1 MEDDTARQIIQE
13 MEATAERHRLIV
25 AHLRS
30 QIIQWKNIAGGL
42 AECLVEQMDDPASDH
57 DLYAQFMQ
65 GTPEQAQRIRRDAH
79 IKQIH
84 DYARALKYDGGE
96 LDSAIHLGEFLNRM
110 EL

>member
-13 MEATAERHRLIV
+13 MEATSERHRLIV

-30 QIIQWKNIAGGL
+30 QVIQWKNIAGGL
-42 AECLVEQMDDPASDH
+42 AECLVEQMDDPRSDN
-57 DLYAQFMQ
+57 AF
-65 GTPEQAQRIRRDAH
+65 H
-79 IKQIH
+79 IKKIH

-96 LDSAIHLGEFLNRM
+96 FDSAIHLGEFLNKM

>member
-1 MEDDTARQIIQE
+1 MEDETARQIMQE

-42 AECLVEQMDDPASDH
+42 AECLVEQMDDPESDNA
-57 DLYAQFMQ
+57 L
-65 GTPEQAQRIRRDAH
+65 H

-84 DYARALKYDGGE
+84 DFAQALKYDGGE
-96 LDSAIHLGEFLNRM
+96 LDSAIHLGEFLNK
-110 EL
+110 LSL

>member
-1 MEDDTARQIIQE
+1 MEDDTARQIIYE

-30 QIIQWKNIAGGL
+30 QVIRWKNIAGGL
-42 AECLVEQMDDPASDH
+42 AECLVEQMDDPASDNA
-57 DLYAQFMQ
+57 L
-65 GTPEQAQRIRRDAH
+65 H

-84 DYARALKYDGGE
+84 DYARALKYDGGD

>member
-1 MEDDTARQIIQE
+1 MEEDFARQIVQE
-13 MEATAERHRLIV
+13 MEQTTDRYRILI

-42 AECLVEQMDDPASDH
+42 AECLVEQMDDPASDN
-57 DLYAQFMQ
+57 AF
-65 GTPEQAQRIRRDAH
+65 H

-84 DYARALKYDGGE
+84 DFARALKYDGGE

>member
-1 MEDDTARQIIQE
+1 MEDDTARQIMQE

-30 QIIQWKNIAGGL
+30 QIITWKNIAGGL
-42 AECLVEQMDDPASDH
+42 AECLVEQMDDPASDN
-57 DLYAQFMQ
+57 AF
-65 GTPEQAQRIRRDAH
+65 H

-84 DYARALKYDGGE
+84 DYARAWKYDGGE
-96 LDSAIHLGEFLNRM
+96 LDSAIHLGEFLNKM

>member
-1 MEDDTARQIIQE
+1 MEEDFARQIVQE
-13 MEATAERHRLIV
+13 MEQTSDRYRILI
-25 AHLRS
+25 AHLRG

-42 AECLVEQMDDPASDH
+42 AECLVEQMDDPASDNA
-57 DLYAQFMQ
+57 L
-65 GTPEQAQRIRRDAH
+65 H

-84 DYARALKYDGGE
+84 DFARALKYDGGE

>member
-1 MEDDTARQIIQE
+1 MEEDFARQIIQE
-13 MEATAERHRLIV
+13 MEQTADTNRLIV

-42 AECLVEQMDDPASDH
+42 AECLVEQMDDPESDN
-57 DLYAQFMQ
+57 A
-65 GTPEQAQRIRRDAH
+65 EH

-84 DYARALKYDGGE
+84 NYARALQYDGGE
-96 LDSAIHLGEFLNRM
+96 LDSAIHLGEFLNKM

>member
-42 AECLVEQMDDPASDH
+42 AECLVEQMDDPDCENGWH
-57 DLYAQFMQ
+57 LKQLYDF
-65 GTPEQAQRIRRDAH
+65 
-79 IKQIH
+79 
-84 DYARALKYDGGE
+84 ARALDYDGGE
-96 LDSAIHLGEFLNRM
+96 MDSAIHLGEFLNKM
-110 EL
+110 ELWRNGADYEVRDR

>member
-1 MEDDTARQIIQE
+1 MEEDHARQIIQE
-13 MEATAERHRLIV
+13 MERTSDTYRILI

-42 AECLVEQMDDPASDH
+42 AECLVEQMDDPESDN
-57 DLYAQFMQ
+57 AF
-65 GTPEQAQRIRRDAH
+65 H

-84 DYARALKYDGGE
+84 DYARALQYDGGE
-96 LDSAIHLGEFLNRM
+96 LDTAIHLGEFLNKM

>member
-1 MEDDTARQIIQE
+1 MEDETARQIIQE

-25 AHLRS
+25 AHLRA

-42 AECLVEQMDDPASDH
+42 AECLVEQMDDPASDN
-57 DLYAQFMQ
+57 AF
-65 GTPEQAQRIRRDAH
+65 H

-84 DYARALKYDGGE
+84 NYARALQYDGGE
-96 LDSAIHLGEFLNRM
+96 LDSAIHLGKFLNWM

>member
-13 MEATAERHRLIV
+13 MEATSERHRLIV

-30 QIIQWKNIAGGL
+30 QVIQWKNIAGGL
-42 AECLVEQMDDPASDH
+42 AECLVEQMDDPASDN
-57 DLYAQFMQ
+57 AF
-65 GTPEQAQRIRRDAH
+65 H

-84 DYARALKYDGGE
+84 DYARALQYDGGE
-96 LDSAIHLGEFLNRM
+96 LDTAIHLGEFLNKM